1 MVNIDADAIFVAIVV
16 DPIFLNP
23 SSVQVFLA
31 QAIWIFLAALR
42 HPPRFDFLVPLAPV
56 SLLRNWHKSRID
68 DLAAMGLQTLGS
80 EVLPIQLKN
89 RFDKT
94 RFSQFEGLLR
104 SVAFPKDTSA
114 NFSCTSNTHATSA
127 TSSTLAPSFTDALYL
142 SPKAET
148 TFKMASK
155 L

>member
-104 SVAFPKDTSA
+104 NVAFPKEISQTSA
-114 NFSCTSNTHATSA
+114 AQAT
-127 TSSTLAPSFTDALYL
+127 LLQPQPHLQHLHPPSQMPLFE
-142 SPKAET
+142 S
-148 TFKMASK
+148 
-155 L
+155 